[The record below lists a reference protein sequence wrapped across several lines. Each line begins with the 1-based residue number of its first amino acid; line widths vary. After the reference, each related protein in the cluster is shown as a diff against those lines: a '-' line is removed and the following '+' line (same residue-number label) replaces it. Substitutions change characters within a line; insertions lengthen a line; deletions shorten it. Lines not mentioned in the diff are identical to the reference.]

1 MASFGRNVVKTWHR
15 AKAILGSV
23 FCLMISW
30 MFFEY
35 GKEVCMGK

>member
-23 FCLMISW
+23 FLFNDFMDV
-30 MFFEY
+30 FEY